1 MICLEVL
8 ERGEEHANLY
18 PAVARGV
25 RPQEPRPRRPMSGS
39 GNRAVVVAG
48 AALRPDAVGEECEL
62 VAGFVAV
69 LDEVDLEKN
78 PVVYDTS

>member
-1 MICLEVL
+1 
-8 ERGEEHANLY
+8 
-18 PAVARGV
+18 
-25 RPQEPRPRRPMSGS
+25 MSGS